1 MNKLFSIKE
10 ARLKKGLTVNQLA
23 TKLKMNTE
31 IIQKIENNEELP
43 DKFKSYEKIFRNSIL
58 KSLGLY
64 ENSSIVEVVPIPND
78 NTKLIL
84 TIFFFILMI
93 IILFSLSFDMYK
105 KFNFKSDFN
114 LIEKDQIYLDA
125 VKILSNFNYEEINHD
140 QFINKLVLNNNNNI
154 HNSFE
159 LSVLDNYSI
168 SYKIIDNIQKTINFG
183 TITSDNPLKLDFNG
197 DFSIDLSN
205 IQFIDKI
212 ITNNSI
218 YHINVD
224 RPYVLKEFNI
234 NKLSEIK

>member
-64 ENSSIVEVVPIPND
+64 ENSTVVEVVPIPND

-197 DFSIDLSN
+197 DFSVDLSN

-234 NKLSEIK
+234 NKFSEIK

>member
-64 ENSSIVEVVPIPND
+64 ESSTVVQVVPIPND
-78 NTKLIL
+78 YTKLIL

>member
-23 TKLKMNTE
+23 IKLKMNTE

-84 TIFFFILMI
+84 TIFFFILVI

>member
-1 MNKLFSIKE
+1 MNNSSSIKE
-10 ARLKKGLTVNQLA
+10 ARLSKGLSIEHLA
-23 TKLKMNTE
+23 AKLKISPL
-31 IIQKIENNEELP
+31 IIEKIENDEDLP
-43 DKFKSYEKIFRNSIL
+43 DRFKSYEKIFRNSIL

-64 ENSSIVEVVPIPND
+64 EISSVVELNPIPED

-84 TIFFFILMI
+84 TIFSFILVST
-93 IILFSLSFDMYK
+93 ILISLSFDMYK

>member
-64 ENSSIVEVVPIPND
+64 ENSTVVEVVPIPND

-84 TIFFFILMI
+84 TIFFFILVI
-93 IILFSLSFDMYK
+93 VILFSLSFDMYK

-114 LIEKDQIYLDA
+114 LTEKDQIYLDA